1 MFERTLF
8 ERTLD
13 SSWDERSR
21 RGLTTLT
28 SLGLQ
33 ALLVGGL
40 LILPLLRPA
49 GLPLFRQLSTPVS
62 LGQPLGE
69 PPAGRPHSGARTD
82 APSNRAIIILRP
94 SLRFPTGMPSV
105 RDDGPPQVGPT
116 GPYIPGSSGSG
127 SPDGLRDSIG
137 TGLRPIMPVA
147 PASAAPPVHV
157 SHMSEGDL
165 VRKILP
171 TYPPL
176 ARAARIQGQVVL
188 QAVISKQGIIENL
201 RVLTGHP
208 MLVPAAIEAV
218 RQWRYRPYVLNS
230 EPVEVETQITVN
242 FSLAGN

>member
-1 MFERTLF
+1 MF

-33 ALLVGGL
+33 VLFVGAL
-40 LILPLLRPA
+40 LILPLLRPS

-62 LGQPLGE
+62 LGRPLGE
-69 PPAGRPHSGARTD
+69 PPSVRPHAGTNII
-82 APSNRAIIILRP
+82 APTNPPIILRP
-94 SLRFPTGMPSV
+94 ASRFRSDTPIVS
-105 RDDGPPQVGPT
+105 DDSPPQVGPT
-116 GPYIPGSSGSG
+116 GPYVAGPSGPG
-127 SPDGLRDSIG
+127 SPDGLRNALG
-137 TGLRPIMPVA
+137 TGPRPIMPTV
-147 PASAAPPVHV
+147 PPVAPPVHV

-165 VRKILP
+165 VHKILP

-188 QAVISKQGIIENL
+188 QAVISKQGFIENL
-201 RVLTGHP
+201 RVLAGHP
-208 MLVPAAIEAV
+208 MLAPAAIEAV